1 MRYHLSSKCAVLPFF
16 LNKDQALRKTPL
28 YTAVIMKGTPRPTRC
43 FQWGNAQLFMAWQRA
58 FACWNPAV
66 GPGSSQRRLRKV
78 NPRRAALVWM
88 GKAALTLFQRSNC
101 IKSAFCKS
109 FFVSHL
115 DSLGKGMYYN
125 SVILQCYVE
134 GGMEEKMSATLESI
148 QRAAMQEFLEALSQ
162 QMVDF

>member
-1 MRYHLSSKCAVLPFF
+1 MVPWRNLVVNTEKARTITAYFEKGKRRNNNLGGNAVEPLRGDLWSPSHNMLAYSMRYHLSSKCAVLPFF

-43 FQWGNAQLFMAWQRA
+43 FQWGNTPLFMAWQRA

-88 GKAALTLFQRSNC
+88 GKTALTLFQRSNVTVTC
-101 IKSAFCKS
+101 PN
-109 FFVSHL
+109 V
-115 DSLGKGMYYN
+115 
-125 SVILQCYVE
+125 
-134 GGMEEKMSATLESI
+134 
-148 QRAAMQEFLEALSQ
+148 
-162 QMVDF
+162 

>member
-1 MRYHLSSKCAVLPFF
+1 MLSIRKKPEPSRHISRRANGETTTLGAMLYSRSGPTPGPRPITMLAYSMRYHLSSKCAVLPFF

-101 IKSAFCKS
+101 IKSAFCKKIFCQPS
-109 FFVSHL
+109 
-115 DSLGKGMYYN
+115 
-125 SVILQCYVE
+125 
-134 GGMEEKMSATLESI
+134 
-148 QRAAMQEFLEALSQ
+148 
-162 QMVDF
+162 